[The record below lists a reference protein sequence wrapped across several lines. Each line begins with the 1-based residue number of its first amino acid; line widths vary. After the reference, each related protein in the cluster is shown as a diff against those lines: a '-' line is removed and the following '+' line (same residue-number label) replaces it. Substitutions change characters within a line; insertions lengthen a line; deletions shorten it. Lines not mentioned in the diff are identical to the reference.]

1 MCDTVCSLRENNVD
15 SRVTYFG
22 KNSDRNPKEVQVVEF
37 YPRAV
42 RDGKVHTTYID
53 VEYDG
58 NTNGVILSRPK
69 WMWGAEMGV
78 NEKGVAAGNEAI
90 FSSPKNKKEGLLGMD
105 LLRLG
110 LEKGDTSES
119 VANTIIQ
126 YLETYGQG
134 GSNDQF
140 KNEYYNNLFLIADS
154 KQALELTIIGKE
166 YSLVKRGLYDSISNK
181 IPSLNKDKAEEV
193 KISPGYSHKED
204 FLFTRLGCGED
215 RSKFTFSILEE
226 KSKAIQLQD
235 FFHLLRHHDRDWSSP
250 KSGSN
255 RDVCMHAGPLSRR
268 FQTANSMVVE
278 ISESR
283 LVVWSTFS
291 SNPCVSL
298 YKPILFSGNIAIREL
313 YGSDYWL
320 KADNAHKNFFGKDS
334 IPFPTASSE
343 LGVLQTKII
352 EISKGIREEWLFGN
366 SVPAQVEV
374 KILDE
379 IRRIDE
385 LYLSSLESTAVQVHA
400 TS

>member
-1 MCDTVCSLRENNVD
+1 MCDAVCSLRENNED
-15 SRVTYFG
+15 FRVTYFG
-22 KNSDRNPKEVQVVEF
+22 KNSDRGPKEVQVVEF
-37 YPRAV
+37 HPRAV

-53 VEYDG
+53 VEYEG
-58 NTNGVILSRPK
+58 NTNGVILSRPQ

-90 FSSPKNKKEGLLGMD
+90 FSNPKNKKESLLGMD

-119 VANTIIQ
+119 VAKTIIQ

-140 KNEYYNNLFLIADS
+140 KNEYYNNLFLITDS
-154 KQALELTIIGKE
+154 TEALELTIIGKE

-181 IPSLNKDKAEEV
+181 IPSFNKGVAEEV
-193 KISPGYSHKED
+193 KMSPGYSHKED
-204 FLFTRLGCGED
+204 FLYTKLGCGED
-215 RSKFTFSILEE
+215 RSRFTFSFLEE
-226 KSKAIQLQD
+226 KSKAVQLQD
-235 FFHLLRHHDRDWSSP
+235 LFHLLRHHDNDWSSP

-255 RDVCMHAGPLSRR
+255 RDVCMHAGSLSRR

-278 ISESR
+278 MSEGRS
-283 LVVWSTFS
+283 VVWSTFS
-291 SNPCVSL
+291 SNPCISL
-298 YKPILFSGNIAIREL
+298 YKPILFSGNNVMGEL

-320 KADNAHKNFFGKDS
+320 KTDNAHRNFFGKDS
-334 IPFPTASSE
+334 IPLPAASNE
-343 LGVLQTKII
+343 LAVLQAKII

-366 SVPAQVEV
+366 SVTAQLDV

-385 LYLSSLESTAVQVHA
+385 LQLLSLESTTVQTQA